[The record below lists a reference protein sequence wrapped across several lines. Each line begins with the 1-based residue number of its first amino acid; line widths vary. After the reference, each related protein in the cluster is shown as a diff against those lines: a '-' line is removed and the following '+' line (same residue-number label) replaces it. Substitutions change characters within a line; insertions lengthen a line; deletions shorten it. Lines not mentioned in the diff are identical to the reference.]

1 MSLKYV
7 VINDGKLVIERWAG
21 AVGHAEL
28 LAHERRKLQ
37 DESIA
42 PGARV
47 LTDAQAATLP
57 ETTLDRVHEIAE
69 IYGDSGNRTRISAS
83 AAIFGSADFEKGKVW
98 EAEVRKHGVNAIVF
112 NNLEVACIWLG
123 IDLKETQE
131 LLDHIDT

>member
-7 VINDGKLVIERWAG
+7 VISDGELVIERWAG
-21 AVGHAEL
+21 EIAHAEL
-28 LAHERRKLQ
+28 VSHERRKLQ

-47 LTDAQAATLP
+47 LTDARAATLP
-57 ETTLDRVHEIAE
+57 ETTLDRVDEIAE
-69 IYGDSGNRTRISAS
+69 VYGDSGNKTRISAS
-83 AAIFGSADFEKGKVW
+83 AAIFGSADFEKGKAW

-131 LLDHIDT
+131 RLDVMDG

>member
-7 VINDGKLVIERWAG
+7 VIGDGKLVVERWVG
-21 AVGHAEL
+21 AVGHDEL
-28 LAHERRKLQ
+28 VAHERRKLQ

-47 LTDAQAATLP
+47 LTDAQGATLS
-57 ETTLDRVHEIAE
+57 ETTLDRVQELADV
-69 IYGDSGNRTRISAS
+69 YADSGNKTWISAS
-83 AAIFGSADFEKGKVW
+83 AAIFGSADFEKGKAW

-123 IDLKETQE
+123 IDLKSTLE
-131 LLDHIDT
+131 LLDGIDP